1 MLSQGNKSFFDVL
14 GGALQADSFPGRVK
28 HAVGKAKDDLTVAGR
43 EGAKDIKKGASAAK
57 HEAEG
62 WFK

>member
-1 MLSQGNKSFFDVL
+1 MEPCSTREWRP
-14 GGALQADSFPGRVK
+14 LQADSFPGKVQ
-28 HAVGKAKDDLTVAGR
+28 HAMSKAKDDLSVAGK